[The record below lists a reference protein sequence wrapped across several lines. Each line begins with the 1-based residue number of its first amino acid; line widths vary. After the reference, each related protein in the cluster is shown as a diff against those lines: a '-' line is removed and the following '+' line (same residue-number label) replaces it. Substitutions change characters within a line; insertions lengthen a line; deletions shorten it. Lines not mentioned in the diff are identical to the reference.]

1 MNMRRLSDAGVFRS
15 AEERAVAAE
24 YVEKLRIATDSIEKH
39 AEKLSGGNQ
48 QKVVL
53 AKCLFADAD
62 LLLLDEPT
70 RGVDVGAKTEI
81 YDIIRNLADA
91 GTSVA
96 VFSSELEEVLG
107 ICDRIFLLFS
117 GSLEAEIANGP
128 DVDIAQVLDVVTGGG
143 GRAVQ

>member
-1 MNMRRLSDAGVFRS
+1 LVLTGNNVQKLSIS
-15 AEERAVAAE
+15 
-24 YVEKLRIATDSIEKH
+24 TDSIEKH
-39 AEKLSGGNQ
+39 TEKLSGGNQ

-81 YDIIRNLADA
+81 YDIIRNLADE

-107 ICDRIFLLFS
+107 ICDRIFLLFT
-117 GSLEAEIANGP
+117 GSLVEEIANGAN
-128 DVDIAQVLDVVTGGG
+128 VDIAHILNVVTGGG
-143 GRAVQ
+143 GAEQ

>member
-1 MNMRRLSDAGVFRS
+1 MN
-15 AEERAVAAE
+15 
-24 YVEKLRIATDSIEKH
+24 IATESIDKH
-39 AEKLSGGNQ
+39 TEKLSGGNQ

-91 GTSVA
+91 GNSVA

-107 ICDRIFLLFS
+107 ICDRIFLLYG
-117 GSLEAEIANGP
+117 GSLEAEVVNGKN
-128 DVDIAQVLDVVTGGG
+128 VDASHILNVVTGGHAG
-143 GRAVQ
+143 GMQ

>member
-1 MNMRRLSDAGVFRS
+1 LSAAGVFKAS
-15 AEERAVAAE
+15 EEQAAADE
-24 YVEKLRIATDSIEKH
+24 YVQKLRISTDSVDKH

-81 YDIIRNLADA
+81 YDIIRSLADE
-91 GTSVA
+91 GTSIA

-117 GSLEAEIANGP
+117 GSLKAEVRNGP
-128 DVDIAQVLDVVTGGG
+128 EVDVARILNLVTGGG
-143 GRAVQ
+143 DE

>member
-1 MNMRRLSDAGVFRS
+1 
-15 AEERAVAAE
+15 
-24 YVEKLRIATDSIEKH
+24 
-39 AEKLSGGNQ
+39 
-48 QKVVL
+48 VL

-81 YDIIRNLADA
+81 YDIIRNLADK

-107 ICDRIFLLFS
+107 ICDRFFLLFS
-117 GSLEAEIANGP
+117 GSLEAEIANGA
-128 DVDIAQVLDVVTGGG
+128 DVDVAHILDVVTGGG
-143 GRAVQ
+143 ARAAQ

>member
-1 MNMRRLSDAGVFRS
+1 VF
-15 AEERAVAAE
+15 
-24 YVEKLRIATDSIEKH
+24 
-39 AEKLSGGNQ
+39 
-48 QKVVL
+48 

-81 YDIIRNLADA
+81 YDIIRSLAND

-107 ICDRIFLLFS
+107 ICDRIFLLFG
-117 GSLEAEIANGP
+117 GSIEAEVKNGP
-128 DVDIAQVLDVVTGGG
+128 DVDTMHILDVVTGGG
-143 GRAVQ
+143 SAAQ